1 MSVFE
6 LMDKHGHEQ
15 VVFCYDRT
23 TEMRAIIAIHD
34 TTLGPALGGTRMWD
48 YASEEAAL
56 KDALRLSRSMT
67 YQAAVADC
75 DTGGGKAVLWG
86 DPLTEK
92 SEAYF
97 RAFGRFIDGLG
108 GRFITYADLGTDERD
123 LRYIRR
129 ETTQVAPFVRGTGAE
144 GDGAKVTAYG
154 VLCGMKACCK
164 AVFGVSSLSGRTVVI
179 QGVGEVGSQL
189 ADYLDKEKARLI
201 ISDIV
206 YDAMK
211 RVQDRIPAAEIVRP
225 ESIFDCECDIFSPC
239 ALGGVITI
247 SNMDRLKCKII
258 AGAAYDVLE
267 SDVVGDLLHKKGIL
281 YAPDFVISAGELF
294 QSADRLEPV
303 SLEESLRRA
312 EEIYDVMVRV
322 LDRSTRDNVAPFRAA
337 RKMAIERIEQ
347 VGKVRTILTRP
358 PEIGL

>member
-6 LMDKHGHEQ
+6 LMDRHGHEE
-15 VVFCYDRT
+15 VVLCYDKT
-23 TEMRAIIAIHD
+23 TGLRAIIAIHD
-34 TTLGPALGGTRMWD
+34 TTLGPALGGTRMWR
-48 YASEEAAL
+48 YGTEVEAL

-67 YQAAVADC
+67 YQTAVADC

-86 DPLTEK
+86 DPLRQK

-97 RAFGRFIDGLG
+97 RAFGRFIEGLR

-129 ETTQVAPFVRGTGAE
+129 ETTQVAPFVARGAAE
-144 GDGAKVTAYG
+144 ADGARVTAYG

-164 AVFGVSSLSGRTVVI
+164 MAFGDSSLKGRRVII
-179 QGVGEVGSQL
+179 QGVGDVGTHL
-189 ADYLDKEKARLI
+189 ARYLEAEGAGLV

-211 RVQDRIPAAEIVRP
+211 RVQDEIPEAEIIRP
-225 ESIFDCECDIFSPC
+225 ENIFDCDCDIFSPC
-239 ALGGVITI
+239 ALGGVINQDTLG
-247 SNMDRLKCKII
+247 RLRCKII
-258 AGAAYDVLE
+258 AGGAYDIIE
-267 SDVVGDLLHKKGIL
+267 SDVIGDLLYKKGIL

-294 QSADRLEPV
+294 QSADRLTPV
-303 SLEESLRRA
+303 THEESLKRA

-322 LDRSTRDNVAPFRAA
+322 LERATKENIPPFRAA
-337 RKMAIERIEQ
+337 RKMAVERIEQ
-347 VGKVRTILTRP
+347 VGRVRTILSRP
-358 PEIGL
+358 PQIGL